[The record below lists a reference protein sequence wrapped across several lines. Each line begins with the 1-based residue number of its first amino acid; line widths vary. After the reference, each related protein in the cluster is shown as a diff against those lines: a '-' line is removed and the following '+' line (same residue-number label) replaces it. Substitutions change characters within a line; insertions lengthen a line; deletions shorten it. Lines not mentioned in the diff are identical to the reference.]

1 RIAEQLRGP
10 AVDRQLVLQLDDPL
24 ACGHQLSMIGAGHA
38 RDLAAV
44 DQLPPPPRIDSL
56 RTDLQVKGD
65 LGHWPARGHQIQDL
79 PPELCRIA
87 LRHTVL
93 HGLLDEGSSSN
104 PTQEN
109 RGNIRSSS

>member
-1 RIAEQLRGP
+1 
-10 AVDRQLVLQLDDPL
+10 
-24 ACGHQLSMIGAGHA
+24 MIGAGHA
-38 RDLAAV
+38 WDLAAV
-44 DQLPPPPRIDSL
+44 DQLLPPPRIDSL

-93 HGLLDEGSSSN
+93 HGLLYEGSSSN
-104 PTQEN
+104 PTPEN
-109 RGNIRSSS
+109 RGTSEPPETPGRFNRTSVFSLDKLWRR